1 MAISRPLRI
10 MQAGPDLGVV
20 RIDRGAA
27 WLAPVRL
34 FLRQNLAIQILE
46 GLVAGILVG
55 RLLPTSAWRR

>member
-1 MAISRPLRI
+1 